1 MTGMEPFAEPVVT
14 GLVGIVFDVAKKVGG
29 GLAQA
34 VGDRNKAASALKKY
48 ADRYTARYGSVRI
61 LGMKQDIALESIY
74 TRVCFLDGLSIRQFS
89 SLEALEQTYR
99 DGRKRRLQTRDPGT
113 LDGFTVANEN
123 PYLMVLGGPGAG
135 KSTFLRRIGLEALKG
150 GKGYYKHP
158 CIPVFLELKRF
169 NSDEVDIVQAATEEL
184 QNFGF
189 PSSQE
194 FTLKALEQGKLL
206 IIFDGLDEVPKT
218 SLNVVIE
225 KIQDFVTCYDQNR
238 YIASCRIA
246 AHRSGWNRFRDI
258 ELADFNDDQIQ
269 QFIRNW
275 FQSEID
281 QTSKTAEK
289 CWATL
294 NNRNNA
300 AAKELA
306 QTPLL
311 LTFLCMVYDQTQG
324 FPTNRARLYKKALDI
339 LLEEWAAEKR
349 IYREEIYQGLNPD
362 LEKVLLSEIAHQGF
376 IDDQLFFTQEELVK
390 HIKEFLSDTVDK
402 PKYLDGRA
410 VLDAIAIQQGILV
423 ERAEDVFSFS
433 HLTVQEYLT
442 AQYISQDSDF
452 IKEAISKHLVQG
464 RWREVF
470 LLVAGSISNA
480 DKLLEL
486 IELEAQAHISDSSQ
500 IKELLRWVNKPSIS
514 STNRMQAHI
523 KRSLI
528 IMFLLSLTKI
538 NRKFIAET
546 SIGLEVLTNAGD
558 LAISLDRRTSRI
570 VARIRSLS
578 QLLSAFNEDVRMLRS
593 ALNLFNKAEDY
604 GYDPGELEKQAK
616 LSDEE
621 LSELNQANI
630 LSEGV
635 SLAVINIENSS
646 DQIGQISS
654 DLARMILE
662 LELFGENTLQVD
674 QVLKTLRSRLLVA
687 KSRRIDFGTQAV
699 FYAGDA
705 AFVERILLQ
714 LLAPLKIDKNLAS
727 FSEQDM
733 EKISTYLYLN
743 GMIAKCKI
751 EAVRVSQARWELI
764 RDKILAL

>member
-1 MTGMEPFAEPVVT
+1 
-14 GLVGIVFDVAKKVGG
+14 
-29 GLAQA
+29 
-34 VGDRNKAASALKKY
+34 
-48 ADRYTARYGSVRI
+48 
-61 LGMKQDIALESIY
+61 
-74 TRVCFLDGLSIRQFS
+74 
-89 SLEALEQTYR
+89 
-99 DGRKRRLQTRDPGT
+99 
-113 LDGFTVANEN
+113 
-123 PYLMVLGGPGAG
+123 
-135 KSTFLRRIGLEALKG
+135 
-150 GKGYYKHP
+150 
-158 CIPVFLELKRF
+158 
-169 NSDEVDIVQAATEEL
+169 
-184 QNFGF
+184 
-189 PSSQE
+189 
-194 FTLKALEQGKLL
+194 
-206 IIFDGLDEVPKT
+206 
-218 SLNVVIE
+218 
-225 KIQDFVTCYDQNR
+225 
-238 YIASCRIA
+238 
-246 AHRSGWNRFRDI
+246 
-258 ELADFNDDQIQ
+258 
-269 QFIRNW
+269 
-275 FQSEID
+275 
-281 QTSKTAEK
+281 
-289 CWATL
+289 
-294 NNRNNA
+294 
-300 AAKELA
+300 
-306 QTPLL
+306 
-311 LTFLCMVYDQTQG
+311 MVYDQTQG

>member
-1 MTGMEPFAEPVVT
+1 MTGMEPFVEPVAG

-34 VGDRNKAASALKKY
+34 VGDRTKAASALKKY

-61 LGMKQDIALESIY
+61 LGMKQDIPLESIY

-113 LDGFTVANEN
+113 LDGFIVANEN

-150 GKGYYKHP
+150 GKGYYKHH

-169 NSDEVDIVQAATEEL
+169 NATEVDIVQAITGEL

-218 SLNVVIE
+218 SLNIVIE

-258 ELADFNDDQIQ
+258 ELADFNDSQIQ
-269 QFIRNW
+269 QFIHNW
-275 FQSEID
+275 FQSELD
-281 QTSKTAEK
+281 QTSKTSER

-294 NNRNNA
+294 NNRNNT

-324 FPTNRARLYKKALDI
+324 FPANRARLYKKALDI

-349 IYREEIYQGLNPD
+349 IYREEIYQGLNPE
-362 LEKVLLSEIAHQGF
+362 LEKVLLSEIAYQGF
-376 IDDQLFFTQEELVK
+376 INDQLFFTQEELVK
-390 HIKEFLSDTVDK
+390 HIKAFLSDTVDK

-433 HLTVQEYLT
+433 HLTIQEYLT

-452 IKEAISKHLVQG
+452 IKEAISDHLLKN

-486 IELEAQAHISDSSQ
+486 IELEAQSHIIDSDQINEILSWINKSSV
-500 IKELLRWVNKPSIS
+500 LSVNKAKS
-514 STNRMQAHI
+514 HI
-523 KRSLI
+523 RRSLI

-538 NRKFIAET
+538 DRRFMAE
-546 SIGLEVLTNAGD
+546 SPVGLEVLTNAGD
-558 LAISLDRRTSRI
+558 LAISLDYRTSRI
-570 VARIRSLS
+570 VSRIRSLS

-593 ALNLFNKAEDY
+593 ALRISGKRAEDY
-604 GYDPGELEKQAK
+604 EYDLGEIDRQEK

-621 LSELNQANI
+621 LLELSQTDI
-630 LSEGV
+630 LSEGI
-635 SLAVINIENSS
+635 SLAVSNIENSS
-646 DQIGQISS
+646 DQIGQISN
-654 DLARMILE
+654 DLASIIVE
-662 LELFGENTLQVD
+662 LELFGENTSQIA
-674 QVLKTLRSRLLVA
+674 QVLKSLRNRLLIA
-687 KSRRIDFGTQAV
+687 KSRRKDSKTQAIY
-699 FYAGDA
+699 YAGDA
-705 AFVERILLQ
+705 AFVERIRLE
-714 LLAPLKIDKNLAS
+714 LLAQLKIDNRLDG

-733 EKISTYLYLN
+733 VKIANYLYIN
-743 GMIAKCKI
+743 GMIAKCKV
-751 EAVRVSQARWELI
+751 EAV
-764 RDKILAL
+764 ALPDLR